1 MASVTERSLAP
12 DLNIVDIHDALVWSR
27 TGHLTVVYRLE
38 AFHEPGLDGAEFD
51 AAALLAENCWSGLPE
66 DTSYQFYVFVD
77 QRRGVG
83 KLVEALP
90 AITGDGPKEQ
100 LLEEFRR
107 ARVQELT
114 RTDADGTPTSL
125 VQDRAHYVCA
135 TFRPLVPD
143 AGPWALRVVKR
154 TGPYVIALRRPAQRA
169 PDLSAVVEKAFGA
182 RSTTRGWPTF
192 ERIAAAVRSLE
203 APATRARR

>member
-12 DLNIVDIHDALVWSR
+12 DLNIVDIHEALVWSR

-51 AAALLAENCWSGLPE
+51 SAALLAENCWSGLPE

-90 AITGDGPKEQ
+90 AITGDGPK
-100 LLEEFRR
+100 
-107 ARVQELT
+107 
-114 RTDADGTPTSL
+114 
-125 VQDRAHYVCA
+125 
-135 TFRPLVPD
+135 
-143 AGPWALRVVKR
+143 VKSK
-154 TGPYVIALRRPAQRA
+154 Q
-169 PDLSAVVEKAFGA
+169 FGK
-182 RSTTRGWPTF
+182 SW
-192 ERIAAAVRSLE
+192 
-203 APATRARR
+203 